1 MQVVKVVT
9 KLLDMLTNSG
19 DIEPVDPTT
28 IAPQGDRQM
37 TDPSPRDI
45 IVEGFLVDERSY
57 VANLERLLEL
67 KTKIETDGNLRN
79 DNLLR
84 ILNSLNPIV
93 DFQRRFLLIIEMEA
107 RKPLDR
113 QILAYHFKAWSSTM
127 STFYTY
133 FITSEKGAR
142 EYIRNV
148 LAGIQRFENEDL
160 NSALTECLR
169 LLALPSQHLP
179 KYSGFLLVR
188 PL

>member
-1 MQVVKVVT
+1 
-9 KLLDMLTNSG
+9 MLTSSG
-19 DIEPVDPTT
+19 DTEPVDPAT
-28 IAPQGDRQM
+28 IAPQGDRRM
-37 TDPSPRDI
+37 TDPSPRDV
-45 IVEGFLVDERSY
+45 IVEEFLVDERSY

-67 KTKIETDGNLRN
+67 KTKIEMDGSLRN
-79 DNLLR
+79 NNLDG
-84 ILNSLNPIV
+84 ILSSLNPIV
-93 DFQRRFLLIIEMEA
+93 DFQRRFLLIIEMTA
-107 RKPLDR
+107 RRPLDG
-113 QILAYHFKAWSSTM
+113 QVWAYPFNAWSSTM
-127 STFYTY
+127 STIYAN

-148 LAGIQRFENEDL
+148 LVERQRVEDEDL